1 MKTTEGNS
9 FLQTLG
15 IVPVQVTATSE
26 VVPSDAV
33 LVTVGVLGSG
43 DPSTV
48 QVSVTV
54 SPFSTEVLSNV
65 RTVVLAFTEDLH
77 FSNQIINLST
87 T

>member
-1 MKTTEGNS
+1 MNS

-15 IVPVQVTATSE
+15 IVPVQVTTTLE
-26 VVPSDAV
+26 VVPSAAV
-33 LVTVGVLGSG
+33 LVTVGLLGSG

-65 RTVVLAFTEDLH
+65 RAVVLAFTEDSHLNNKH
-77 FSNQIINLST
+77 IHISNF
-87 T
+87 